1 MDRAAGQADWFC
13 LPVFP
18 SDHGADL
25 GRKRRNSHVR
35 RATKRAAAQ
44 AAGGGVAGSSPAQPP
59 ARPPYL
65 GTIGGRVPARCH
77 CAGFGQFPRAC
88 AGRRANRE
96 SGFADGQRCARSSGG
111 SAAPG
116 RHCAGGRHS
125 RSSRCGAGPPGGAPA
140 GRADGFGGAQRGWGV
155 KFLSLP
161 VKNLRSHRIRSI
173 LTSLGIAI
181 ALGGM
186 LALVGL
192 SRGIERNW
200 VTFLEGKGTHLLALR
215 KGAID
220 TMAAALDDK
229 LGDRIRS
236 VPGIARVTAGLGDLV
251 DLDTG
256 EMAYLL
262 GWPLDAD
269 MWRTLQIT
277 EGKTLG
283 PGEPE
288 GVVLGETL
296 ARHLAKRP
304 GDSMQLSG
312 RDFRIVGISRQPSVI
327 EDRAVMMPMAVMQQ
341 LLGRE
346 GKVSAFHI
354 RFSHPDL
361 AAETGRIQSQLAAMF
376 PQINFV
382 ETSEAAKDALVLR
395 LLRAIVWSSSSIAM
409 GMAFMAVLNTLLMSV
424 SERTR
429 EIGLLCAIGWR
440 PSRLIA
446 MVID

>member
-1 MDRAAGQADWFC
+1 M
-13 LPVFP
+13 
-18 SDHGADL
+18 
-25 GRKRRNSHVR
+25 
-35 RATKRAAAQ
+35 
-44 AAGGGVAGSSPAQPP
+44 
-59 ARPPYL
+59 
-65 GTIGGRVPARCH
+65 
-77 CAGFGQFPRAC
+77 
-88 AGRRANRE
+88 
-96 SGFADGQRCARSSGG
+96 
-111 SAAPG
+111 
-116 RHCAGGRHS
+116 
-125 RSSRCGAGPPGGAPA
+125 
-140 GRADGFGGAQRGWGV
+140 

-161 VKNLRSHRIRSI
+161 VKNLRSHRVRSI

-220 TMAAALDDK
+220 TMTAALDEK

-446 MVID
+446 MVMLDGLAVSAGGAAVGIGLGLACLHWIARQPRLGGLFQPEVTAGLVLEGASMAILVGLLAGLYPAWRATRLSPMDLLRSE